1 MNEIVRKIGS
11 LIMALLVLFSTMSF
25 SMDMHFCGDSL
36 VDFKFY
42 QKAETCGM
50 SMDKPM
56 TDMVS
61 DDMEMHCCSDVEVVL
76 TGQDDLQLSID
87 QLSFEQPTFIIAYTF
102 AYIYLFD
109 TVDEQPIPFK
119 EYSPP
124 ILTRDVQ
131 IQDQTFLI

>member
-1 MNEIVRKIGS
+1 MNETVRKIGS
-11 LIMALLVLFSTMSF
+11 LMMALLVLFSTMSF

-50 SMDKPM
+50 SMDMPM
-56 TDMVS
+56 RDMMS

-87 QLSFEQPTFIIAYTF
+87 QFSFEQQTFILAYTF

-109 TVDEQPIPFK
+109 KVNDQPIPFK

-124 ILTRDVQ
+124 ILIKDVQ
-131 IQDQTFLI
+131 LMDQTFLI